1 MAQAGFT
8 PISLYY
14 STTASAQ
21 PTGANLVA
29 GELALNTIDEK
40 LYFKNS
46 AGTVKLLASSAST
59 TNVQTISFGSTGL
72 TPSTATSGAV
82 TVAGTLAV
90 GNGGTGIT
98 SFGTGVAGAL
108 GQNVSGSGSIALTT
122 SPVFTT
128 PNLGTPSAVT
138 LTSATGLPLSTGVT
152 GTLAIGNG
160 GTGATTA
167 TTAFDALSPM
177 TTLGDMIYEGAG
189 PSAIRLGIGST
200 SQVLT
205 VVGGVPAWATPAG
218 GGVTTISF
226 GSTGLTPSTATSG
239 AVSVAGTLA
248 IANGGTGSTS
258 TTYCSLTSN
267 VTGTLPATNG
277 GTGQSS
283 YAVGDLL
290 FASTTTALSKLADV
304 ATGNALISGGV
315 GVAPSYGKIGLTT
328 HVSGTL
334 PVANGGT
341 GATTLTAYAVVCGGT
356 TSTGA
361 VQSIAS
367 VGTAGQIL
375 TSNGAGALPT
385 FQAAAGG
392 GGLGGITAYT
402 SNATFTIPTGKTVVK
417 VTVIGGGGGSGA
429 AFDSDGQAFGA
440 GGGGGG
446 SAIKYLTGLTPG
458 NTLTVTVGTGGTA
471 GANNAG
477 SGGSGGTSSVASG
490 TQTITTISATG
501 GGGGSG
507 ADNTSNTS
515 ATGGVGSNGDLNIT
529 GSSGA
534 SGAGNYA
541 IGNQGGA
548 SIYAGQGRAVKA
560 AGANTGNGT
569 VGIAY
574 GGGANGAV
582 AGTFASQAQ
591 AGAVGGVGLITF
603 EY

>member
-1 MAQAGFT
+1 MAQAGYT

-21 PTGANLVA
+21 PSSGNLVA
-29 GELALNTIDEK
+29 GELALNTLDEK

-205 VVGGVPAWATPAG
+205 VVGGVPAWATPAS

-248 IANGGTGSTS
+248 
-258 TTYCSLTSN
+258 
-267 VTGTLPATNG
+267 ATNG

-341 GATTLTAYAVVCGGT
+341 GATTITANSVILGNGT
-356 TSTGA
+356 SSLGSNLVA
-361 VQSIAS
+361 PGSNGNV
-367 VGTAGQIL
+367 L
-375 TSNGAGALPT
+375 TSNGST
-385 FQAAAGG
+385 WTSAAPAGG
-392 GGLGGITAYT
+392 GVTSLNGQTGAITNTGFDTIGSYAVLMNAQNSNIAVGGTVAGSGLRYNPTP
-402 SNATFTIPTGKTVVK
+402 NATIASRYYR
-417 VTVIGGGGGSGA
+417 IGNGEYWCVCDRTNNS
-429 AFDSDGQAFGA
+429 S
-440 GGGGGG
+440 
-446 SAIKYLTGLTPG
+446 YPC
-458 NTLTVTVGTGGTA
+458 GGTA
-471 GANNAG
+471 
-477 SGGSGGTSSVASG
+477 VSG
-490 TQTITTISATG
+490 TWRRMG
-501 GGGGSG
+501 
-507 ADNTSNTS
+507 
-515 ATGGVGSNGDLNIT
+515 L
-529 GSSGA
+529 GA
-534 SGAGNYA
+534 SPVYEPSVDKGNIDYIWYPA
-541 IGNQGGA
+541 LWVRI
-548 SIYAGQGRAVKA
+548 S
-560 AGANTGNGT
+560 
-569 VGIAY
+569 
-574 GGGANGAV
+574 
-582 AGTFASQAQ
+582 
-591 AGAVGGVGLITF
+591 
-603 EY
+603 

>member
-1 MAQAGFT
+1 MAQAGYT

-14 STTASAQ
+14 STTASAA
-21 PTGANLVA
+21 PTAGNLVA
-29 GELALNTIDEK
+29 GELALNTLDEK

-72 TPSTATSGAV
+72 TPSTATSGVV

-138 LTSATGLPLSTGVT
+138 LTNASGLPLSTGVT
-152 GTLAIGNG
+152 GTLPITSG
-160 GTGATTA
+160 GTGQTTA
-167 TTAFDALSPM
+167 SAAFDALNPM

-189 PSAIRLGIGST
+189 PSATRLAIGT
-200 SQVLT
+200 SGQVLT
-205 VVGGVPAWATPAG
+205 VSGGIPSWSTPAS

-341 GATTLTAYAVVCGGT
+341 GRTTNTAYAVICGGT
-356 TSTGA
+356 TAGG
-361 VQSIAS
+361 VEQSIAS
-367 VGTAGQIL
+367 VGTSGQVL

-385 FQAAAGG
+385 FQAAGGSSFPAGTRMSFQQTSAPTGWTKDATAAINDSILRLVTGTVTSG
-392 GGLGGITAYT
+392 GTTAFSTWNAQTATGATTLSTSQIPSHTHTIPGGNAGAPGIGIYGGTVE
-402 SNATFTIPTGKTVVK
+402 NATGTISS
-417 VTVIGGGGGSGA
+417 GS
-429 AFDSDGQAFGA
+429 
-440 GGGGGG
+440 
-446 SAIKYLTGLTPG
+446 T
-458 NTLTVTVGTGGTA
+458 
-471 GANNAG
+471 G
-477 SGGSGGTSSVASG
+477 SGGSHTHSL
-490 TQTITTISATG
+490 TQSLKYYDFII
-501 GGGGSG
+501 
-507 ADNTSNTS
+507 
-515 ATGGVGSNGDLNIT
+515 
-529 GSSGA
+529 
-534 SGAGNYA
+534 
-541 IGNQGGA
+541 
-548 SIYAGQGRAVKA
+548 A
-560 AGANTGNGT
+560 AKD
-569 VGIAY
+569 
-574 GGGANGAV
+574 
-582 AGTFASQAQ
+582 
-591 AGAVGGVGLITF
+591 
-603 EY
+603 